1 MRGEYHMKKITL
13 LLAIILII
21 ASISL
26 SLFACT
32 SKVADKTYEATY
44 YSITTKGLSNKVIGD
59 AGGEYEA
66 AFKDAEITFTADGK
80 IVRKKGDAET
90 TIGYYKQDGKNIYV
104 SETEE
109 VKTDGDPDITI
120 KKNDLY
126 WTITVTVDSQEV
138 TVLVKLSPKS

>member
-1 MRGEYHMKKITL
+1 MKKITL
-13 LLAIILII
+13 LLAIVLII

-32 SKVADKTYEATY
+32 TKVANKTYESTDNNY
-44 YSITTKGLSNKVIGD
+44 EITTKGLSNKVIGD
-59 AGGEYEA
+59 ATDEYHK
-66 AFKDAEITFTADGK
+66 AFDNAEITFTTDGK

-90 TIGYYKQDGKNIYV
+90 TLGYYKQDGKNIYV

-120 KKNDLY
+120 KKNNLY

-138 TVLVKLSPKS
+138 TVVVKLTPKS